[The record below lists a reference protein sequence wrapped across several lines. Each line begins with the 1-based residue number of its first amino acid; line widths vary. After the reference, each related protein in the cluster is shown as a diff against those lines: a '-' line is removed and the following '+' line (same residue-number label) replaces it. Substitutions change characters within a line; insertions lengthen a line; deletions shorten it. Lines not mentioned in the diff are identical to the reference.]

1 MSFFGLFKSGRD
13 IAEPIDAIGN
23 TFDKIFT
30 SDEERAQA
38 AFVMAKLQAQP
49 NLLQAELA
57 KLEAQHR
64 SVFVAGARPFIL
76 WVCGIALAQYFII
89 NPWLEAL
96 FDIVLTVKAD
106 ALINLVLA
114 LVGLGGL
121 RTAEKI
127 KGVAK

>member
-1 MSFFGLFKSGRD
+1 MSFFGLFKSGKD
-13 IAEPIDAIGN
+13 LAQPIDAVGN
-23 TFDKIFT
+23 TFDKLFT

-38 AFVMAKLQAQP
+38 AFVMAQLKAQP
-49 NLLQAELA
+49 HILQAELA

-64 SVFVAGARPFIL
+64 SAFVAGARPFIL
-76 WVCGIALAQYFII
+76 WVCGVALAQYFVI
-89 NPWLEAL
+89 NPWLDAL
-96 FDIVLTVKAD
+96 FDIELTVDAS

-114 LVGLGGL
+114 LIGLGGL